1 VRCLVT
7 GARSAVHCQL
17 VPDKPRPKSPT
28 NTAIAHAIGGWHAPL
43 ALRSA
48 ELLPN
53 AARLGLG
60 RNPILEA
67 GFVDPAKTG
76 AFVKSL
82 RESDALRRAAI
93 PNVLGTS
100 LATQVGRPLATEAAL
115 TAATQVGKPLWAAQI
130 GTEQGALAS
139 LAGIGKNLA
148 VIQEALMR
156 PASAVQALVE
166 KLNASFA
173 MNWQPQFERFGQAM
187 QQLAEEGRR
196 LDEQTDLFVR
206 RHGWPV
212 PISLPT
218 AAYKAVVSRHAI
230 GKRDVNRIMVEN
242 FRPGKRVY
250 SIAREMIDES
260 PDFKSR
266 RPLLRQVYAAQR
278 RGEWYL
284 VINGL
289 LPLVEG
295 VLIDAMF
302 PTGEQPKWKRIEKG
316 VNALVDSQ
324 DETYG
329 EAAFRAL
336 ETIIIGASTGSAL
349 FEHYAPPVGVEPR
362 SLNRHGVLHGSARR
376 YGTEQNAT
384 KLFLLIVVLAECLA
398 IHRTLAKPKSEQPAL
413 PAGSS

>member
-1 VRCLVT
+1 M
-7 GARSAVHCQL
+7 SD
-17 VPDKPRPKSPT
+17 PPPKRTT
-28 NTAIAHAIGGWHAPL
+28 NAAIAEAVLRWKAP
-43 ALRSA
+43 AVTSA

-60 RNPILEA
+60 RSPVLEA

-82 RESDALRRAAI
+82 RASNQVHQSVL
-93 PNVLGTS
+93 PNVLATS
-100 LATQVGRPLATEAAL
+100 LATQVGRPVGA
-115 TAATQVGKPLWAAQI
+115 QVGKPLWASQV
-130 GTEQGALAS
+130 GLEQGALAS

-156 PASAVQALVE
+156 PASAVAAMVE
-166 KLNASFA
+166 KLNASFVT
-173 MNWQPQFERFGQAM
+173 NWQPQFERFGQAM
-187 QQLAEEGRR
+187 EQLAEEGRQV
-196 LDEQTDLFVR
+196 DEQTDLFVR

-212 PISLPT
+212 PISLPCR
-218 AAYKAVVSRHAI
+218 AYKAVVSRHAI

-250 SIAREMIDES
+250 SIAREVIDES

-302 PTGEQPKWKRIEKG
+302 PPGEQPKWKRIEKG
-316 VNALVDSQ
+316 VDALVDAQ
-324 DETYG
+324 DQTYG

-336 ETIIIGASTGSAL
+336 ETIVIGASTGSAL
-349 FEHYAPPVGVEPR
+349 FEHYAPPAGVEPR

-398 IHRTLAKPKSEQPAL
+398 IHRTLLNRKPEQPAL
-413 PAGSS
+413 PTGSS